1 MVKFKRVLLSIL
13 FMFAIY
19 NLSSYT
25 VWATPQDIEKEH
37 KDLEQKVKNI
47 EKQIDKVSIDNVVK
61 TYKESEQSLYEASS
75 RTLTFSSWLVS
86 ALVLFS
92 AFKLYRDN
100 SDTKKM
106 KEFMDS
112 SKKEFD
118 TYKDNL
124 KEYQSSVE
132 ILENK
137 IKEYESEID
146 ISKSE
151 IKKLKNEVKSYAD
164 SAKQF
169 ALKSEVQNIKQNLNL
184 TNERDI
190 IRSNI
195 KAKNMKTAISRDID
209 SYKKIRELEEK
220 ARILEE
226 SDNSNELNIAI
237 NLYTELIKL
246 DKNSESRYNVH
257 ISNIYGK
264 LNNYEKAFEH
274 IKLAE
279 EKGDNLSNT
288 LFNKG
293 ILYMNMKE
301 YNQAI
306 SCFKE
311 SLNLKEEEH
320 VYLVLAI
327 AYEKAGNYKEAKNC
341 YKKLGELKRK
351 NIEQLKKDSPEL
363 VAVTSE

>member
-1 MVKFKRVLLSIL
+1 MLKFKKVLLSIL
-13 FMFAIY
+13 FTFTMC
-19 NLSSYT
+19 NLLTYT
-25 VWATPQDIEKEH
+25 VWATPQDIEKDNL
-37 KDLEQKVKNI
+37 KLEERVKEV

-118 TYKDNL
+118 TYRDNL

-146 ISKSE
+146 ISKAE

-169 ALKSEVQNIKQNLNL
+169 ALKSEIQNLKQNLNVI
-184 TNERDI
+184 NERDI
-190 IRSNI
+190 IRNNI
-195 KAKNMKTAISRDID
+195 KEKNMKTVISRDRR
-209 SYKKIRELEEK
+209 SYEKIQELTKK
-220 ARILEE
+220 ASILGG
-226 SDNSNELNIAI
+226 SDNSNDLNIAI

-246 DKNSESRYNVH
+246 DKESESNYNLY
-257 ISNIYGK
+257 ISDIYKK
-264 LNNYEKAFEH
+264 LNNYEKALEH

-279 EKGDNLSNT
+279 EKGDDLSNT
-288 LFNKG
+288 LFCKG
-293 ILYMNMKE
+293 CLYMHMKE

-311 SLNLKEEEH
+311 SVNVKEEDH
-320 VYLVLAI
+320 VYMALAI
-327 AYEKAGNYKEAKNC
+327 AYEKTGNYKEAKNC
-341 YKKLGELKRK
+341 YKKIEDLKRK
-351 NIEQLKKDSPEL
+351 NIERLKKKSPEL